1 VSRSFQKFASL
12 RLDLL
17 ARVSQRH
24 ADKDYRERL
33 GLGLLQC
40 RMIGLVGSQGPMTF
54 KALCKATEVEK
65 SQASRLVAGLTE
77 RGIFQT
83 TSAPADQRRVI
94 IALSA
99 YGKKIHEQVYRLASE
114 RNERWLRVLTEEQRE
129 VFFACMDALMQQ
141 ARKLSVRV
149 GAPKQKRPKRA
160 VSLRARPKTLEQR
173 PRARK
178 VELKRRAS
186 Q

>member
-1 VSRSFQKFASL
+1 MSRSFQKFASL

-24 ADKDYRERL
+24 ADRDYRERL

-65 SQASRLVAGLTE
+65 SHASRLVAGLTE

-83 TSAPADQRRVI
+83 TSAPADQRSVI

-114 RNERWLRVLTEEQRE
+114 RNERWLRVLSEEQRG
-129 VFFACMDALMQQ
+129 VFFACMDALMQE
-141 ARKLSVRV
+141 ARKLSVRAA
-149 GAPKQKRPKRA
+149 APKPKRPKGA
-160 VSLRARPKTLEQR
+160 VSLRTRAKAPVR
-173 PRARK
+173 RARSHK
-178 VELKRRAS
+178 AESRRRAS